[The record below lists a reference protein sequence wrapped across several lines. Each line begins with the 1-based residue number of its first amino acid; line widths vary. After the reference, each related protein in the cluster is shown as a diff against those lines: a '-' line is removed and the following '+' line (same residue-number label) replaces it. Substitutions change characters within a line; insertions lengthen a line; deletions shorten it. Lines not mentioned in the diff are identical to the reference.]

1 MTVPSFD
8 KRAGTIWYNGKMVE
22 WTEATTHMLTH
33 GLHYGS
39 CVFEG
44 VRAYDGEIF
53 ELTRHNERLH
63 ASGKIL
69 GFEIPYSVEEIDQAC
84 KDLVASHNMP
94 DAYVRPVAWRGS
106 EMMAISAQQ
115 TKIHVGVAVWDMGK
129 YFSHEDRMKGL
140 RLRLADYRRPDPR
153 TAPVHAKAAG
163 LYMICTIEKHK
174 AEAEGFTDAMFL
186 DWEGNIAEATGANV
200 FFIKGDVIHTPL
212 ADRFLNGITRQTV
225 IGLAKKR
232 GIEVQERRILPAEMA
247 DFEQCFLTGSAAEVT
262 PVAAI
267 SDDSFAPGKLT
278 ETLMADYSALVAGRG
293 A

>member
-1 MTVPSFD
+1 MAGLSFD
-8 KRAGTIWYNGKMVE
+8 QRDGKIWLDGKMVE
-22 WTEATTHMLTH
+22 WGDANTHMLTH

-44 VRAYDGEIF
+44 MRAYEGEIF

-69 GFEIPYSVEEIDQAC
+69 GFDIPYSVAEIDQAC
-84 KDLVASHNMP
+84 KDLVTSHNMP
-94 DAYVRPVAWRGS
+94 NAYVRPVAWRGS

-115 TKIHVGVAVWDMGK
+115 TAIHVGVAVWDMGK

-140 RLRLADYRRPDPR
+140 RLRLADYRRPDPA

-174 AEAEGFTDAMFL
+174 AEAQGFTDAMFL
-186 DWEGNIAEATGANV
+186 DWEGHIAEATGANV
-200 FFIKGDVIHTPL
+200 FFIKDDVIHTPK

-225 IGLAKKR
+225 IALAKKR
-232 GIEVQERRILPAEMA
+232 GIEVQERRIAPEEMA

-267 SDDSFAPGKLT
+267 SDYTFAPAKLT
-278 ETLMADYSALVAGRG
+278 ESLMADYSALVAGRQV
-293 A
+293 

>member
-1 MTVPSFD
+1 MTILPFD
-8 KRAGTIWYNGKMVE
+8 NRDGMIWLDGQMVE
-22 WTEATTHMLTH
+22 WTSANTHMLTH

-44 VRAYDGEIF
+44 MRAYDGEIF
-53 ELTRHNERLH
+53 ELTRHNKRLH
-63 ASGKIL
+63 ESGKIL
-69 GFEIPYSVEEIDQAC
+69 GFEIPYSVAEIDKAC
-84 KDLVASHNMP
+84 QDLVTSHKMP
-94 DAYVRPVAWRGS
+94 NAYVRPVAWRGS

-115 TKIHVGVAVWDMGK
+115 TTIHVGVAVWDMGK

-140 RLRLADYRRPDPR
+140 RLRLADYRRPDPK

-174 AEAEGFTDAMFL
+174 AEAEGYTDAMFL

-225 IGLAKKR
+225 ISLAKKR
-232 GIEVQERRILPAEMA
+232 GIEVQERRIAPEEMA

-267 SDDSFAPGKLT
+267 SDYSFAPDKLT
-278 ETLMADYSALVAGRG
+278 ETLMADYTALVSSKA
-293 A
+293 